1 MNKFIEILIGLI
13 FLIVPVCA
21 WIINFADF
29 GTSALFFLKG
39 AAGDTIKTIE
49 IYKGIIPFILLQLLG
64 LGLVIMFPNL
74 VFAFL

>member
-39 AAGDTIKTIE
+39 GLIWLLI
-49 IYKGIIPFILLQLLG
+49 GIGATLLIIG
-64 LGLVIMFPNL
+64 LTELKD
-74 VFAFL
+74 